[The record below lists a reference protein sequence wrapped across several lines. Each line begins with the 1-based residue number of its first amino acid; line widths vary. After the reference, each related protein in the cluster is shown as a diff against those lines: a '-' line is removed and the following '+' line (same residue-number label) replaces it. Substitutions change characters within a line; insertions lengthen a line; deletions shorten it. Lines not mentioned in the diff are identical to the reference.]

1 MDDVELVGGHP
12 ALDLVNTVAWRGDP
26 ARRHDRLRTDA
37 DVLTW
42 AARTEVVPAAD
53 VARLR
58 PAAAE
63 AGSAVVDALVQ
74 LREALH
80 AVLVDAGDRA
90 GPRTVVHRAVAAA
103 IAAADLPE
111 RPPWSWQITR
121 PELADLPAVAALQAA
136 DLLTSPDAAAVRP
149 CADPVCGWLFVDR
162 SRNRSRRWCS
172 SADCGNRARARRHAQ
187 RARAG
192 GRSPR

>member
-1 MDDVELVGGHP
+1 MTMGEVELIGGHP
-12 ALDLVNTVAWRGDP
+12 ALDLVNTLAWRGDP
-26 ARRHDRLRTDA
+26 ARRHDRLLTDL

-42 AARTEVVPAAD
+42 AARTEVLPTAD

-63 AGSAVVDALVQ
+63 ACASVVDAVGS

-80 AVLVDAGDRA
+80 AVLADPDGAAGA
-90 GPRTVVHRAVAAA
+90 VVHRAIAAAVAAA
-103 IAAADLPE
+103 DRPAVLPW
-111 RPPWSWQITR
+111 RWGFAR
-121 PELADLPAVAALQAA
+121 PELVDLPAVAALQAA
-136 DLLTSPDAAAVRP
+136 DLLTSPAAALVQA
-149 CADPVCGWLFVDR
+149 CADPACGWLFVDR

-187 RARAG
+187 RARSG
-192 GRSPR
+192 GSPR

>member
-1 MDDVELVGGHP
+1 MSRVELIGGHP

-42 AARTEVVPAAD
+42 AERTAVLPIAD

-58 PAAAE
+58 PAADGP
-63 AGSAVVDALVQ
+63 GSTVVDALVP

-80 AVLVDAGDRA
+80 AVLVDADGGP
-90 GPRTVVHRAVAAA
+90 GPRTVVHRAVASA
-103 IAAADLPE
+103 IAAAAPPEHPPWRWEIRRPDLP
-111 RPPWSWQITR
+111 
-121 PELADLPAVAALQAA
+121 DLPAVAALQAA
-136 DLLTSPDAAAVRP
+136 DLLTSPDVRSVRS
-149 CADPVCGWLFVDR
+149 CADPACGWLFVDR
-162 SRNRSRRWCS
+162 TRNRSRRWCS

-187 RARAG
+187 RTRGA
-192 GRSPR
+192 RSPR